1 MNFVRTLVITSVFAT
16 ACPVG
21 PVAVAADLDFNRDI
35 RPILSNTCFRCHGPD
50 PEHREA
56 GLRLDTFEA
65 ATADESS
72 SPAIKPGDP
81 DGSEMIRRI
90 SSTDSD
96 SLMPPPDSGLVLKPE
111 QIALFGEWIRQGARY
126 QPHWAFSPIVRP
138 AEPQVQ
144 HGDWV
149 RNPIDRFVR
158 AKLEAAT
165 LPPSPPAD
173 PRTLVR
179 RVYLDLLGLPP
190 TLEEADAFVNDTAPD
205 AYERLVDRVLA
216 SEHYGER
223 WGRYWLDQARY
234 ADTNGYSIDSE
245 RSIWPYR
252 DWVIRALNRDLP
264 FDQFTVEQLA
274 GDLLP
279 NPTTKQRIASGFH
292 RNTLV
297 NQEGGTDAEQFRNEA
312 VVDRVNTTGAVWL
325 GLTVGCAQCHNH
337 KYDPISQRDYYQLFA
352 FFNSG
357 QDVNSVTPT
366 MSLPSPEQ
374 TEQLAELDQQIAA
387 VKAEVPKAEE
397 ALKAREAERKK
408 LAASIPTTLVMAD
421 LPKPRPTHVL
431 VRGDFLRKGDLV
443 QPDVPGAL
451 PGLPETPSSRTR
463 LDLARWL
470 VDSRN
475 PLTARVTVNRIWMRY
490 FGRGLVET
498 ENDFGMQGSLPTHPE
513 LLDWLAAEFMEQGWS
528 QKRLHRLIL
537 TSATYRQSSHARPD
551 LELLDPLN
559 RLLARQVRLRVD
571 AELVRDL
578 ALGASGLLNPKI
590 GGPSVYPPQPGG
602 VYAFTQRQAA
612 WPTSTGP
619 DRYRRSLYTFFMRSA
634 PYPTLTTFDA
644 PNFNQTCTRRARS
657 NTPLQSLTMAN
668 DQALFELAQAFGQRL
683 LTSPVGDDL
692 ARLQLGFRL
701 ALVRS
706 AEPSELERL
715 AGYLTQLRTAWAD
728 SPEDA
733 KRFAGSAF
741 SEGTPAAEAAAWVSV
756 ARVLMNLDEF
766 ITRE

>member
-1 MNFVRTLVITSVFAT
+1 MNLVRNLFITNIFAA
-16 ACPVG
+16 ACSG
-21 PVAVAADLDFNRDI
+21 GLIAAAADLDFNRDI
-35 RPILSNTCFRCHGPD
+35 RPMLSNTCFRCHGPD
-50 PEHREA
+50 PEHREG
-56 GLRLDTFEA
+56 GLRLDTFED
-65 ATADESS
+65 ATAEGSN

-81 DGSEMIRRI
+81 DGSEMIRRMT
-90 SSTDSD
+90 SADSD

-111 QIALFGEWIRQGARY
+111 QIALFGEWIGQGARY
-126 QPHWAFSPIVRP
+126 RPHWAFSPIVRP
-138 AEPQVQ
+138 AEPRVQ

-149 RNPIDRFVR
+149 RNPIDRFVLAR
-158 AKLEAAT
+158 LEAAA
-165 LPPSPPAD
+165 LQPSPPAD
-173 PRTLVR
+173 PPTLVR

-190 TLEEADAFVNDTAPD
+190 TPEEADAFFADTGPD

-252 DWVIRALNRDLP
+252 DWVIRAVNRDLP
-264 FDQFTVEQLA
+264 FDQFTIEQLA

-279 NPTTKQRIASGFH
+279 NPTREQRIATGFH

-325 GLTVGCAQCHNH
+325 GLTIGCAQCHNH
-337 KYDPISQRDYYQLFA
+337 KYDPISQREYYQLFA

-357 QDVNSVTPT
+357 QDVNSIAPT

-374 TEQLAELDQQIAA
+374 TQQLAELDRQLAA
-387 VKAEVPKAEE
+387 ARAEVPKPVD
-397 ALKAREAERKK
+397 ALKAKEAERKK

-421 LPKPRPTHVL
+421 LPKPRQTHVL
-431 VRGDFLRKGDLV
+431 VRGDFLRKGDRV
-443 QPDVPGAL
+443 QPDVPAAL
-451 PGLPETPSSRTR
+451 PGLPETSGPPTR

-470 VDSRN
+470 VDPRH
-475 PLTARVTVNRIWMRY
+475 PLTARVTVNRVWMRY

-498 ENDFGMQGSLPTHPE
+498 ENDFGMQGSLPSHPE
-513 LLDWLAAEFMEQGWS
+513 LLDWLAAEFMQGWS

-537 TSATYRQSSHARPD
+537 TSATYRQASQARPD
-551 LELLDPLN
+551 LEREDPLN
-559 RLLARQVRLRVD
+559 QRLARQVRLRVD

-578 ALGASGLLNPKI
+578 ALGASGLFNPKI

-619 DRYRRSLYTFFMRSA
+619 ERYRRSLYTFFMRSA

-683 LTSPVGDDL
+683 LTSPAGDDL
-692 ARLQLGFRL
+692 ARLQRGFRL

-706 AEPSELERL
+706 AEPPELERL
-715 AGYLTQLRTAWAD
+715 AAYLARQRTAWAG

-733 KRFAGSAF
+733 KRFSGSAF
-741 SEGTPAAEAAAWVSV
+741 PEGTPAAEAAAWVSV
-756 ARVLMNLDEF
+756 ARLLMNLDEF
-766 ITRE
+766 MTRE